1 MYSAFC
7 RCGFANG
14 STFARFV
21 GGLGKRADQPGMVS
35 QPGTTA
41 IGTVAN
47 GPRSLVDCIKTP
59 TSPTGQCLSGSAM
72 LSVLHTFITTKE
84 NFFWF
89 WL

>member
-1 MYSAFC
+1 MFSAFC
-7 RCGFANG
+7 RCSFADG

-21 GGLGKRADQPGMVS
+21 GGLGKREDQPGMVS

-41 IGTVAN
+41 IGPVAK

-59 TSPTGQCLSGSAM
+59 ISPTDQGLSGATM
-72 LSVLHTFITTKE
+72 LSVLRTFITTKE